1 MTDGFLGILLV
12 EDDRQLSR
20 AVSRQLRR
28 YGFDVVAAPTAGM
41 ARVLECR
48 FRLGIFDIDLGDESG
63 IDLAREFL
71 DCGSVE
77 QVIFFS
83 ASVDA
88 DALARATEIGPVVA
102 KREGV
107 EALLPVLG
115 AVLPEDT
122 PRESGFVARGDVES
136 TKAPDGPHEPDEL
149 LAAGR
154 RAG

>member
-28 YGFDVVAAPTAGM
+28 CGFDVVAAPTAAM

-63 IDLAREFL
+63 IDLARAFL

-77 QVIFFS
+77 QVVFFS

-88 DALARATEIGPVVA
+88 EALARAAEMGPVVA

-107 EALLPVLG
+107 EALLPVLSG
-115 AVLPEDT
+115 VLPENT
-122 PRESGFVARGDVES
+122 ERQSGFVSHGDIEPTEATDRAS
-136 TKAPDGPHEPDEL
+136 EPDKS
-149 LAAGR
+149 LADR
-154 RAG
+154 RRVS